1 MASSVDG
8 CRSPS
13 ATTTTCAVPLLPGPR
28 ALRSLPVAV
37 VDAAPVA
44 IEEDISRDVAAPEAL
59 LLTGGAV
66 SNLLEAFWRIHGNSV
81 KFLVRTPTAP

>member
-8 CRSPS
+8 RCSPS